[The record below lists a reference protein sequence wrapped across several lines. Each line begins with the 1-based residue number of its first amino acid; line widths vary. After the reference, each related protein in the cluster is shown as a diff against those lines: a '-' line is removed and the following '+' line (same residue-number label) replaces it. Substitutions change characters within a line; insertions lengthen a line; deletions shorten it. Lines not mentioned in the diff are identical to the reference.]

1 MRYRIVFCILALSLL
16 LSACGKGTTETTA
29 VTTNAAS
36 GSENS
41 STTEATETTENPE
54 VTETTGTPEP
64 LRSNTPVILIPE
76 ASGDVIYDNDLASID
91 ASHLD
96 DGYVMAKYTGSVSK
110 VKIQVQ
116 TPQDAVYTYY
126 LHSYYEAFP
135 LTEGDGTYKVT
146 VYENVEAG
154 TDLYAQVISKELQV
168 RIANE
173 FSPYLYPNQ
182 YVDFDADTQTI
193 AKGAELAA
201 GAGSDLEVVTNVYN
215 YIIENITYDYDKAN
229 SVKSG
234 YVPNVDEILH
244 SGTGI
249 CFDYAAVMA
258 TMLRTQQIPTR
269 LVVGYAG
276 TAYHAWISTHI
287 DDLGW
292 VNGIIEFDGT
302 TWKMM
307 DPTFA
312 ASQSEKDLRDLIG
325 DGDNYQTK
333 YKY

>member
-1 MRYRIVFCILALSLL
+1 MRYRIIFYVLALALL
-16 LSACGKGTTETTA
+16 LSACGNGNSETSA
-29 VTTNAAS
+29 VSSETAS
-36 GSENS
+36 GSGSSETLMADTSSKSS
-41 STTEATETTENPE
+41 STTEAP
-54 VTETTGTPEP
+54 GP

-76 ASGDVIYDNDLASID
+76 ASGDVVYDNDLASID

-116 TPQDAVYTYY
+116 TPKDAIYTYY

-135 LTEGDGTYKVT
+135 LTEEDGIYRIT

-154 TDLYAQVISKELQV
+154 TDLYAQIITQELPV
-168 RIANE
+168 SIANE
-173 FSPYLYPNQ
+173 FSPFLYSNQ
-182 YVDFDADTQTI
+182 YVDFDTDTRTI

-201 GAGSDLEVVTNVYN
+201 GAQSDLEVVANVYN
-215 YIIENITYDYDKAN
+215 YIIENIAYDYEKASN
-229 SVKSG
+229 VKSG
-234 YVPNVDEILH
+234 YVPNVDEILD
-244 SGTGI
+244 SNTGI

-258 TMLRTQQIPTR
+258 TVLRTQQIPTR

-287 DDLGW
+287 SDLGW

-312 ASQSEKDLRDLIG
+312 ASQSEEELREFIG
-325 DGDNYQTK
+325 SGDNYQAK